1 MKRKDKLTMLER
13 LYLKLDIPPD
23 IINDMVI
30 EVRGRTNVR
39 IHGCREILI
48 YTTDKIK
55 LQLSECV
62 LQILGKD
69 LYCTSYGSGNMEID
83 GVIFAIELD

>member
-1 MKRKDKLTMLER
+1 MKRKDKLSVLER

-30 EVRGRTNVR
+30 EVHGRTNVR

-62 LQILGKD
+62 VQILGKE

-83 GVIFAIELD
+83 GVILAIELD